1 MSIDRFTLEKVR
13 SVPLLEVAAK
23 LRLELIHKGSGQWYK
38 TRCFIHDDHSPS
50 LGLRPAMGRWRC
62 FACQAK
68 GDVIGLVMEHEQ
80 LDFEAACRWIC
91 KEFHIDPDGHTGNR
105 FSLLQFIR
113 SKCMDMTHTQYLD
126 PELVKRFEG
135 THNAFTRAMVQTGF
149 LTAEQMA
156 RAAVRFRL
164 SSAGEQVVFWMID
177 AEGRLREGKVMAYTA
192 DGHRSH
198 ERKPCTVSW
207 LLRREKLLPEEWRAW
222 PCLFGL
228 HQLGEA
234 DRGQAVAVVESEKT
248 AILCSELLAGEG
260 FIWMATGGL
269 SNLSVPM
276 LLPLRGRRI
285 ILFPDTDPEGRAYR
299 EWERQA
305 SEASKALGHPVTVSN
320 LLERYAT
327 PEERKRKIDLAD
339 FLLAHRSD

>member
-13 SVPLLEVAAK
+13 SVSLLDVAAK

-50 LGLRPAMGRWRC
+50 LGLRPATGRWRC

-192 DGHRSH
+192 DGTVATRSLVTGVNFK
-198 ERKPCTVSW
+198 RIDT
-207 LLRREKLLPEEWRAW
+207 L
-222 PCLFGL
+222 
-228 HQLGEA
+228 
-234 DRGQAVAVVESEKT
+234 
-248 AILCSELLAGEG
+248 IAGG
-260 FIWMATGGL
+260 SSTGG
-269 SNLSVPM
+269 SSTGGIDNGS
-276 LLPLRGRRI
+276 GSGGNDNGGGSGSDSGSGS
-285 ILFPDTDPEGRAYR
+285 DTGSGGME
-299 EWERQA
+299 
-305 SEASKALGHPVTVSN
+305 
-320 LLERYAT
+320 
-327 PEERKRKIDLAD
+327 
-339 FLLAHRSD
+339 